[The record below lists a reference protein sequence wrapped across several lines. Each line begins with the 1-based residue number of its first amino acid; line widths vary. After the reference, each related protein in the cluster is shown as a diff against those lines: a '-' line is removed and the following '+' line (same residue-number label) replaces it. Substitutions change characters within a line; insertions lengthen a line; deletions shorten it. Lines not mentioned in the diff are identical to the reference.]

1 MLVALRFSGW
11 GRGGGD
17 LESDVQRPRRRS
29 TVAATVTAAVGGGN
43 DDFKLVVFRIG
54 NADFDLVA
62 RDWLRDLDLAG
73 DAVE

>member
-1 MLVALRFSGW
+1 
-11 GRGGGD
+11 
-17 LESDVQRPRRRS
+17 
-29 TVAATVTAAVGGGN
+29 VAATVTAAVGGGN